1 MRDIDHIVSKII
13 QLQYDKGLVES
24 MPERER
30 LVRLIDEV
38 ERLDQRYFG
47 FGNTINI
54 EEIAGSV
61 VLKLIWILEK
71 NGSSLETCL
80 NKAYEIAKG

>member
-24 MPERER
+24 MPDPEQLLR
-30 LVRLIDEV
+30 LVNEV
-38 ERLDQRYFG
+38 EQLDNHLFG
-47 FGNTINI
+47 FGQSIDL
-54 EEIAGSV
+54 EEIAGSI
-61 VLKLIWILEK
+61 VLRLIWILEK

>member
-30 LVRLIDEV
+30 LVRLVNEV
-38 ERLDQRYFG
+38 EQLDNYG
-47 FGNTINI
+47 FGNGINL

>member
-24 MPERER
+24 MPEPDQ
-30 LVRLIDEV
+30 LLRLINEV
-38 ERLDQRYFG
+38 EQLDEHVYG
-47 FGNTINI
+47 FGNDINM
-54 EEIAGSV
+54 EEVAGSIIV
-61 VLKLIWILEK
+61 RLIWILEK